1 MTTRPAG
8 SGTQCIDRAPRSRRG
23 VEHTPRMQFE
33 DFSGLAQH
41 DAAPGAMVEF
51 RAQFLLERLDLLAQD
66 RLADAK
72 AHGRAREC
80 AGLRDGDEVF
90 EVPQFHC
97 RLGSVG
103 RSLPRR
109 NPDRLAGRCTIA
121 KMI

>member
-1 MTTRPAG
+1 
-8 SGTQCIDRAPRSRRG
+8 
-23 VEHTPRMQFE
+23 MQFE

-51 RAQFLLERLDLLAQD
+51 RAQSLLERLDLLAQD

-80 AGLRDGDEVF
+80 AGLRDGNEVNEVF
-90 EVPQFHC
+90 EVPQFHS
-97 RLGSVG
+97 RFGSVG
-103 RSLPRR
+103 RSLPQR